1 MMKKINF
8 ILLAT
13 LFSIIS
19 MISCDDDNDS
29 MPTPEVLNIPSELSI
44 DENGFHPEDIKIANN
59 TVYVSGALT
68 GAIVSFDLTEENPT
82 AQLFAAAEAGYS
94 QAWGLE
100 SDDKVL
106 LSLLNNVDFSGNPPG
121 PSKLVEYSLSTG
133 NKTNEWDLPAG
144 TAAHTVSI
152 VDGKYYVTDAF
163 RPTLIEVDPSTGN
176 VNGSWFTSTQLNEGF
191 GATIYNGADGFY
203 AHVETSFWYIPIRN
217 GQPGTMEEVSL
228 SGLSGD
234 PVRVDGSTWV
244 ADQNTL
250 YYTYNDVRDPADAGI
265 VYKLEF
271 SESTTAIGSVVSTG
285 LDDPSGIWY
294 LEDNGS
300 EYLFVC
306 ESQFGGGSGVSS
318 LEFPFTIQVISL

>member
-1 MMKKINF
+1 MIRKNNH
-8 ILLAT
+8 ILLTT
-13 LFSIIS
+13 LFSIILTTA
-19 MISCDDDNDS
+19 CNQDDDLMQPS
-29 MPTPEVLNIPSELSI
+29 AVLNIPSNLSI

-59 TVYVSGALT
+59 IIYVSGALT
-68 GAIVSFDLTEENPT
+68 GTVRSFDLTQDNPT
-82 AQLFAAAEAGYS
+82 AQVFATAETGYT

-100 SDDKVL
+100 SDGNVL
-106 LSLLNNVDFSGNPPG
+106 LSLLNNVDFTGNPPG
-121 PSKLVEYSLSTG
+121 PSKLVAYNLSTG

-163 RPTLIEVDPSTGN
+163 RPTIIEVDPSTGN
-176 VNGSWFTSTQLNEGF
+176 VNGSWFTSAQLGGGF
-191 GATIYNGADGFY
+191 GATIYNGTDGFY
-203 AHVETSFWYIPIRN
+203 AHVEKSFWYIPINN
-217 GQPGTMEEVSL
+217 GQPGTIEEISI

-244 ADQNTL
+244 GAQNTL
-250 YYTYNDVRDPADAGI
+250 YYTYNDVNDPTDAGI

-271 SESTTAIGSVVSTG
+271 SNSTTAVGSEVSTG

-318 LEFPFTIQVISL
+318 LEFPFSIKVLTL

>member
-1 MMKKINF
+1 MIRKINY
-8 ILLAT
+8 ILIIT
-13 LFSIIS
+13 LFSCLIIT
-19 MISCDDDNDS
+19 SCNQDDDL
-29 MPTPEVLNIPSELSI
+29 MPTPEGLDIPSSLSI

-59 TVYVSGALT
+59 IVYVSGALT
-68 GAIVSFDLTEENPT
+68 GTIRSFDLTQDNPT
-82 AQLFAAAEAGYS
+82 AQVFAAAETDYT

-100 SDDKVL
+100 SDDNVL
-106 LSLLNNVDFSGNPPG
+106 LSLLNNVDFTGNPPG
-121 PSKLVEYSLSTG
+121 PSKLVEYNLSTG
-133 NKTNEWDLPAG
+133 NKTNEWDLPDG
-144 TAAHTVSI
+144 TAGHTVSI

-163 RPTLIEVDPSTGN
+163 RPIIIEVDPGTGN

-191 GATIYNGADGFY
+191 GATIYNGTDGFY
-203 AHVETSFWYIPIRN
+203 AHVETSFWYIPINN
-217 GQPGTMEEVSL
+217 GQPGTIEEVSI

-244 ADQNTL
+244 SDQNTL
-250 YYTYNDVRDPADAGI
+250 YYTYNDVRDPADAGV

-271 SESTTAIGSVVSTG
+271 SNSTTARGSIVSTG

-318 LEFPFTIQVISL
+318 LESPFTIKVLTL